1 MRILLIAPPYPLEQ
15 APSPPLGLC
24 YVAAACKA
32 HGAHVHLLDF
42 IVSPWE
48 VAALKKELD
57 DFKPDII
64 GLTSVTM
71 TTPKAMEILKEAK
84 RLAPQALTI
93 MGGPHASFDASNLLT
108 DNPELD
114 LVILGEGEATL
125 AELLPKIHDRQSW
138 PAIQGLAF
146 RDKDGKFVSTGFRP
160 FIEDLDTLPLPARE
174 LLPISRYQA
183 LGFPV
188 SIITSRGCPNGCI
201 FCLGRKMVGPKVRH
215 RSAHLVLDEIE
226 TLLEMGFSF
235 INIADDLFTANEARV
250 EAFCEEIQ
258 KRNLSFLWSV
268 FSRVNTINRSMLEK
282 MKAGGCFAVS
292 FGIESG
298 CEDMLKRVRKGIT
311 LDQAREAVKACK
323 EVGMR
328 AHASFMVGL
337 PGETE
342 ESLAKTRAFQ
352 EELHIE
358 YGYHFLCPFPGTRIR
373 ENVADY
379 DLEILSSDW
388 TLYDADS
395 AIVRTSSV
403 SPARMESFVTEAC
416 ASLVKSWEESR
427 TRVEAGEGTEAEE
440 LQILGHRRTMLI
452 FALLSRNLIEK
463 TGMVKKEDA
472 LEDLAEKIAEF
483 TDEETS
489 FVRFVLKDLW
499 EKRLLSLREEDGK
512 AFWCWTSN
520 QDLGIA

>member
-32 HGAHVHLLDF
+32 QGAEVRMLDF

-48 VAALKKELD
+48 LSTLKNELEE
-57 DFKPDII
+57 FKPHII

-71 TTPKAMEILKEAK
+71 TTPKAVEILKEAK
-84 RLAPQALTI
+84 KLAPNATSI
-93 MGGPHASFDASNLLT
+93 MGGPHASFDALNLLT

-114 LVILGEGEATL
+114 LIILGEGEATL
-125 AELLPKIHDRQSW
+125 AELLPKIHNRSSW
-138 PAIQGLAF
+138 PKIAGLAF
-146 RDKDGKFVSTGFRP
+146 RNEAGEFVSTGFRP
-160 FIEDLDTLPLPARE
+160 FIENLDALPLPARE

-215 RSAHLVLDEIE
+215 RSADLVMDEIE
-226 TLLEMGFSF
+226 TLLSMGFSF

-250 EAFCEEIQ
+250 EAFCEEIK

-282 MKAGGCFAVS
+282 MKAGGCAAIS

-298 CEDMLKRVRKGIT
+298 CPEMLTRVRKGIT

-342 ESLAKTRAFQ
+342 ESLEKTRQFQ
-352 EELHIE
+352 EELDIE

-373 ENVADY
+373 EKIEDY

-388 TLYDADS
+388 TLYDADRPV
-395 AIVRTSSV
+395 VRTKAI
-403 SPARMESFVTEAC
+403 SPARMESFVDESC
-416 ASLVKSWEESR
+416 ASLVKDWEESKA
-427 TRVEAGEGTEAEE
+427 RVKAGEGTEMEK
-440 LQILGHRRTMLI
+440 LQILGDRRTKLI
-452 FALLSRNLIEK
+452 FAVLSKNLIEK
-463 TGMVKKEDA
+463 AGSVKREEALKE
-472 LEDLAEKIAEF
+472 LVEKIAGF
-483 TDEETS
+483 ADEEEG
-489 FVRFVLKDLW
+489 FVYFVLKDLSG
-499 EKRLLSLREEDGK
+499 KNLISLKEENGES
-512 AFWCWTSN
+512 FWRWTPN
-520 QDLGIA
+520 AERGIG